1 MEIRYRTI
9 DDRQTELADATLGFT
24 GDCCIG
30 SGKSPIYPRHALSST
45 DLGLPPLTI
54 LGLCHLPN
62 TARVWSILR
71 ARAGLGTSFS
81 RRAKRKLAED
91 RKSFSLPS
99 SHLITYS
106 PTTRVSH
113 PIMALSKL
121 YVGLAAA
128 RGLSFIIDIVLVVYL
143 LTLIETYDQGNGQ
156 SVTAVR
162 LPRRATT
169 AVAYPV
175 TTANHQSY

>member
-1 MEIRYRTI
+1 
-9 DDRQTELADATLGFT
+9 
-24 GDCCIG
+24 
-30 SGKSPIYPRHALSST
+30 
-45 DLGLPPLTI
+45 
-54 LGLCHLPN
+54 
-62 TARVWSILR
+62 
-71 ARAGLGTSFS
+71 
-81 RRAKRKLAED
+81 
-91 RKSFSLPS
+91 
-99 SHLITYS
+99 
-106 PTTRVSH
+106 
-113 PIMALSKL
+113 MALSKL

-169 AVAYPV
+169 AVACPI